1 MSIVEEKI
9 INFLSQNPGV
19 YYSVRTIAKRLQ
31 QTQRRVGAICHTNKT
46 ITRIED
52 SNMIGSGK
60 HHLNVFR
67 I

>member
-1 MSIVEEKI
+1 MSDAEQKI

-31 QTQRRVGAICHTNKT
+31 QPQRRVGAICHTNKT

-52 SNMIGSGK
+52 PNMIGSGK
-60 HHLNVFR
+60 ENLNVFR